1 MIQRLRVAILVV
13 CALGLVAASAAAE
26 PMFLAKNETRCTSC
40 HYSPTGGGLL
50 TPYGRLQSRQEL
62 STSSGDSE
70 AFLWGAFGDRLGP
83 VDLGIDARPTH
94 LRVAFPGGTS
104 SRFLLMNAD
113 LLGAVQGGGW
123 TFYGQVGRRPEIGNT
138 GGDIYSYE
146 YWGAKQLSTAWAIRA
161 GRFLPAYGIRFAD
174 HTSYNRT
181 TLGFDK
187 YDQVLGAEVSH
198 TTQNRVIQISAGP
211 GRAEA
216 VFNEEGK
223 NPFTTTGR
231 VQFDLN
237 SRNVVVGS
245 GMFRS
250 DSGVGARRDV
260 SNGAAGLAYGF
271 SPGSRVTIWTEAD
284 ARFRDEDN
292 GQSLVLVNETSV
304 EAVRGVWLKFSPQL
318 RTESGTIP
326 GFVRMKLEANILPRT
341 HWNVDVA
348 YYRDS
353 NRRNKLVTHT
363 VMSQLHLYL

>member
-1 MIQRLRVAILVV
+1 MIQRFRVAVLVV
-13 CALGLVAASAAAE
+13 CALGLAAGAAAE

-50 TPYGRLQSRQEL
+50 TPYGRLQSRQAL
-62 STSSGDSE
+62 STSSSDSE
-70 AFLWGAFGDRLGP
+70 GFLWGALGDSLGP

-113 LLGAVQGGGW
+113 LLAAVQAAGW
-123 TFYGQVGRRPEIGNT
+123 TFYGQVGRRPEIGTT

-146 YWGAKQLSTAWAIRA
+146 YWASKQLSSEWAIRA

-174 HTSYNRT
+174 HTSYNRA

-198 TTQNRVIQISAGP
+198 TTGNRVIQLSAGP

-216 VFNEEGK
+216 VFNEPGK
-223 NPFTTTGR
+223 NPFTATGR
-231 VQFDLN
+231 VQFDL
-237 SRNVVVGS
+237 SSKHVVVGS

-250 DSGVGARRDV
+250 ESGEGFTRELSNRAVGI
-260 SNGAAGLAYGF
+260 AYGF

-284 ARFRDEDN
+284 GRFRNETN
-292 GQSLVLVNETSV
+292 GESLVLVNETSV
-304 EAVRGVWLKFSPQL
+304 EAFRGVWLKFSPQL

-326 GFVRMKLEANILPRT
+326 GFARLKFEANILPRT
-341 HWNVDVA
+341 HWNIDVA
-348 YYRDS
+348 YYRDL
-353 NRRNKLVTHT
+353 NRRSKLVTHT

>member
-1 MIQRLRVAILVV
+1 MLVV
-13 CALGLVAASAAAE
+13 CVFGLVAASAAAE

-62 STSSGDSE
+62 STTSGDSE
-70 AFLWGAFGDRLGP
+70 AFLWGAFGDALGP
-83 VDLGIDARPTH
+83 VDLGHRRAPH
-94 LRVAFPGGTS
+94 ALRVAFPGGTS
-104 SRFLLMNAD
+104 SRFLMMNAD
-113 LLGAVQGGGW
+113 LLGAVQAGGW

-146 YWGAKQLSTAWAIRA
+146 YWGGKQLSTAWAIRA

-198 TTQNRVIQISAGP
+198 TTEKRVIQISAGP

-245 GMFRS
+245 GLFRS
-250 DSGVGARRDV
+250 ESGEGARRDV
-260 SNGAAGLAYGF
+260 EQRGGRSGVRVLACIAHHDLD
-271 SPGSRVTIWTEAD
+271 GSGRAFQRRRQRAVVRVRERNVGRGD
-284 ARFRDEDN
+284 ARRVAEIFAAASHGVGNDSGLRQAEARS
-292 GQSLVLVNETSV
+292 QHSAAHALERRRRVLS
-304 EAVRGVWLKFSPQL
+304 R
-318 RTESGTIP
+318 
-326 GFVRMKLEANILPRT
+326 
-341 HWNVDVA
+341 
-348 YYRDS
+348 S
-353 NRRNKLVTHT
+353 NRRSKLVTHT